1 MRGCYSLKTQV
12 NENLKRGWGR
22 SWISITWRV
31 NKKRLMK
38 MYNSSYQV
46 RMGNPA
52 GCPKRV
58 RIGSN
63 SIDGFSLPLAFF
75 PSPSSTPC
83 LPAIHSYLGSGGEVT
98 VPLSESLSGDGLQVM
113 VLLALEITLLNP
125 LVKAWESVRKENRP
139 ELERKSGFLP
149 KELLVIS
156 GEPGLGFMPIAK
168 KVSWSRLK

>member
-113 VLLALEITLLNP
+113 VLLSLEIILLNP
-125 LVKAWESVRKENRP
+125 LVKA
-139 ELERKSGFLP
+139 
-149 KELLVIS
+149 
-156 GEPGLGFMPIAK
+156 
-168 KVSWSRLK
+168 

>member
-1 MRGCYSLKTQV
+1 MHGCYSLKTQV

-22 SWISITWRV
+22 AWISITWRV
-31 NKKRLMK
+31 SKKRLM

-58 RIGSN
+58 RIGLN
-63 SIDGFSLPLAFF
+63 SIDGFSLPLAFL
-75 PSPSSTPC
+75 PSPFSTPC
-83 LPAIHSYLGSGGEVT
+83 LPAIHSYLGSGAEVT
-98 VPLSESLSGDGLQVM
+98 VPLPESLSGYGHQVM

-125 LVKAWESVRKENRP
+125 LVKARESVRKENIP

-149 KELLVIS
+149 KELLAIS

>member
-1 MRGCYSLKTQV
+1 MDIHHLEGES
-12 NENLKRGWGR
+12 
-22 SWISITWRV
+22 
-31 NKKRLMK
+31 KKRLM

-58 RIGSN
+58 RIGLN

-75 PSPSSTPC
+75 PSPFSSMSPC
-83 LPAIHSYLGSGGEVT
+83 HPFISWVWWRKWQSLFLRVSGYGH
-98 VPLSESLSGDGLQVM
+98 QVM

-125 LVKAWESVRKENRP
+125 LGKQESVRKENIP

-149 KELLVIS
+149 KELLAIS

-168 KVSWSRLK
+168 KVSWNRLK